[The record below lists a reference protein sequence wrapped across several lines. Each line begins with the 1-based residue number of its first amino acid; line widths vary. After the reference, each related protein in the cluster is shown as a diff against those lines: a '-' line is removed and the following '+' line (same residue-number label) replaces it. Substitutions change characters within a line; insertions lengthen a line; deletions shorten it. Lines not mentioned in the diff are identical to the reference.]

1 MFTRCN
7 KIIWSA
13 VIYATWAFLLI
24 LINRSQKEGVISI
37 AGVLFILDWLIFGIL
52 GIIAF
57 FLRKARILRTTQ
69 FGYVFLGVANLANAI
84 WGASV
89 LWSNSTGDADMTA
102 VWFQLGAT
110 LCISFLILTDIFLY

>member
-1 MFTRCN
+1 
-7 KIIWSA
+7 
-13 VIYATWAFLLI
+13 
-24 LINRSQKEGVISI
+24 VISI